1 MCRLFI
7 LRHSKCG
14 HFYRYEPVNQC
25 EAGFSYAFNKC
36 LAEHT
41 ASYDIGNT
49 IPLFDHPYCI
59 NCIKLGSRR
68 IYLSEM
74 IQEIRKYYARQESEI
89 IRDAKQ
95 LGLSYKEMNNV
106 VMELR
111 LNRTEEVRALQVNS
125 RFENAYDC
133 ASEDPVGL
141 NALGKRIASVRL
153 DN

>member
-7 LRHSKCG
+7 IRHSKCG

-36 LAEHT
+36 RAEGT
-41 ASYDIGNT
+41 ASPDIGNT
-49 IPLFDHPYCI
+49 VPLFDHPYCI
-59 NCIKLGSRR
+59 DCIKVGSRR

-74 IQEIRKYYARQESEI
+74 IQEIRTYYARQESGI
-89 IRDAKQ
+89 IRDAKK

-111 LNRTEEVRALQVNS
+111 INRSAEVKTLQVNS
-125 RFENAYDC
+125 RFQNAYDW
-133 ASEDPVGL
+133 ASEDLVGL
-141 NALGKRIASVRL
+141 NALGKHIASVRL